1 MDFDLFTTEDT
12 FEKEK
17 NLVSGYV
24 FDSESDVDFFVIFG
38 ESFESLKSI
47 KKRSTLVKN
56 FQRQRHV
63 FYDQY

>member
-24 FDSESDVDFFVIFG
+24 FDSESDVDFFCDFRRIV
-38 ESFESLKSI
+38 
-47 KKRSTLVKN
+47 
-56 FQRQRHV
+56 
-63 FYDQY
+63 